1 MVKELLFDILDLPK
15 DKSKYDFL
23 LRKFAYLKKRRTFAL
38 TKVMKGGSAMN
49 ALQLNAELYRNLGII
64 AEDETMLTKVAK
76 YVRKLAKQ
84 ITDDPTAMSKEEF
97 FARVDEASARAAR
110 GEGRLFTNQAE
121 MNAWL
126 NSL

>member
-1 MVKELLFDILDLPK
+1 M
-15 DKSKYDFL
+15 
-23 LRKFAYLKKRRTFAL
+23 T
-38 TKVMKGGSAMN
+38 

-64 AEDETMLTKVAK
+64 AEDETMMQKVVK

-84 ITDDPTAMSKEEF
+84 MTDDPTCMSKEEY
-97 FARVDEASARAAR
+97 FAMLDRSERQIA
-110 GEGRLFTNQAE
+110 EGNGITFTDVNK

>member
-1 MVKELLFDILDLPK
+1 M
-15 DKSKYDFL
+15 
-23 LRKFAYLKKRRTFAL
+23 T
-38 TKVMKGGSAMN
+38 

-64 AEDETMLTKVAK
+64 AEDEGMYNKVVK

-84 ITDDPTAMSKEEF
+84 MTDDPTCMSKEEF
-97 FARVDEASARAAR
+97 FARVDEARAKAAR
-110 GEGRLFTNQAE
+110 GEGRLFTDQAE